1 MGVPGPDLDVQGA
14 ARVAPPPSLVGSRAL
29 QGCGL
34 AARTPP
40 LSFRQLPDPA
50 IEAQGREY
58 VRPIL
63 SKYAAVCV
71 RCPDYGT
78 RYDRQAQVPPPPFL
92 VGSPVVVLG
101 APGALPRQPRAHRP
115 SGGGWSRWAE
125 TCGALSS
132 VPPRRPEAQRH
143 WA

>member
-1 MGVPGPDLDVQGA
+1 M
-14 ARVAPPPSLVGSRAL
+14 APPPSLVGSRAL
-29 QGCGL
+29 QGFGL
-34 AARTPP
+34 AVGTPP

-78 RYDRQAQVPPPPFL
+78 RYDRQVQVLPPPSLAGSL
-92 VGSPVVVLG
+92 VV
-101 APGALPRQPRAHRP
+101 
-115 SGGGWSRWAE
+115 GGWSRWAE
-125 TCGALSS
+125 TCGAPNS
-132 VPPRRPEAQRH
+132 VPPRSRPEAQRH

>member
-1 MGVPGPDLDVQGA
+1 M
-14 ARVAPPPSLVGSRAL
+14 APPPSLLGSRAL

-34 AARTPP
+34 AAGTPP

-78 RYDRQAQVPPPPFL
+78 RYDRQVQVLPAPSL
-92 VGSPVVVLG
+92 AGSLVVVLG
-101 APGALPRQPRAHRP
+101 APGALPRQPRAHWP
-115 SGGGWSRWAE
+115 SGGWVVPLGRNRW
-125 TCGALSS
+125 GPQLRV
-132 VPPRRPEAQRH
+132 VPPPPP
-143 WA
+143 